1 MSNFK
6 KFCISGGQFSGY
18 ETLVNL
24 DYVNSNDE
32 IIKAVIANL
41 YKTIQNMFSLES
53 ELDKEKAKYHIHN
66 KKFGEILL
74 NDEVF
79 YICSH
84 C

>member
-1 MSNFK
+1 MSNFR
-6 KFCISGGQFSGY
+6 KFCISGGLFNGY

-24 DYVNSNDE
+24 DYINSNDE

-41 YKTIQNMFSLES
+41 YKTIENMRSLES
-53 ELDKEKAKYHIHN
+53 VLDGEKTKYHIHG

-74 NDEVF
+74 NDSVF

>member
-41 YKTIQNMFSLES
+41 YKTIQNMRSLER